1 MIAPYRPYTLAWQ
14 AIYADEFT
22 LEQVRRRTTM
32 LATGLLG
39 RGLSCLVAYDTRFMG
54 ALFARDVELT
64 LRNLGVKA
72 TLAAA
77 PTPLPAIHYALSQR
91 VADCALYISACNQ
104 SYVYNGM
111 VLIAADATDLSLDPV
126 TEPLPTHTFPPV
138 GELNPEQTRDL
149 RTPYMEALRNLV
161 DLDLVRRTSL
171 TIFVDAM
178 NGTTAGMFST
188 LLGEGGQTRAIEINR
203 EADPLFGRTTPTPV
217 ATSLMRLKK
226 LVRESDSHLGL
237 ALSADG
243 TAVSLIETYG
253 EQLEPTETAML
264 LAAYLARHHRQRGS
278 LLIPTPHP
286 DSVLAGMPRLNLW
299 EEQTGLRAESLS
311 NPALRLNELMAN
323 ERTVPLLG
331 ATNAGELIIGRY
343 AGYPDAL
350 LAGLLC
356 AEMVARSGG
365 NLHTLRDA
373 QRAQLTRVGS

>member
-14 AIYADEFT
+14 AVYADEFT
-22 LEQVRRRTTM
+22 LEQVRRRSTM

-39 RGLSCLVAYDTRFMG
+39 RRLSCLVAYDTRFMG

-64 LRNLGVKA
+64 LRSLGVKA

-104 SYVYNGM
+104 SYVYNGL
-111 VLIAADATDLSLDPV
+111 VLIVADATDLSLDPIA
-126 TEPLPTHTFPPV
+126 EPLPTHAFPPV
-138 GELNPEQTRDL
+138 GEVSPEQTRDL

-161 DLDLVRRTSL
+161 DLNLVRRTSL

-178 NGTTAGMFST
+178 NGTTAGMFSS

-203 EADPLFGRTTPTPV
+203 EADPLFGRTIPTPV
-217 ATSLMRLKK
+217 AAGLMRLKK

-243 TAVSLIETYG
+243 TAMSLIETDG
-253 EQLEPTETAML
+253 EQLEPIETAML
-264 LAAYLARHHRQRGS
+264 LAAYLARHHRQRGP
-278 LLIPTPHP
+278 LLLPTPQP
-286 DSVLAGMPRLNLW
+286 DSVLAGLPRLNLW
-299 EEQTGLRAESLS
+299 EEQTGLRVESVS
-311 NPALRLNELMAN
+311 NPALRLNELMAS
-323 ERTVPLLG
+323 ERTAPLLG